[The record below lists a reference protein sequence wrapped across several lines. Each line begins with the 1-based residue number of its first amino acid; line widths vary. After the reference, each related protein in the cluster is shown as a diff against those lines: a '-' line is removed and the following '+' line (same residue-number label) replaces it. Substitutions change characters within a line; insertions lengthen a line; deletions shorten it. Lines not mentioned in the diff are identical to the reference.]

1 MFLNDTLAKSKFCVL
16 LGQSSNTIGT
26 RMRPNRPNITAEGI
40 CVGEDCVAYWRWAD
54 ANHERGYCSLGGK
67 PEF

>member
-16 LGQSSNTIGT
+16 SQSPYDIGP
-26 RMRPNRPNITAEGI
+26 RMRPNKVTGGTGT
-40 CVGEDCVAYWRWAD
+40 CYGGDCVAYWRWAD
-54 ANHERGYCSLGGK
+54 DKHERGYCSLGSK